1 MSENPSEGGAAA
13 GKPVLAGVIARWLG
27 SFLVVAAIVAW
38 LTGLPG
44 TGLMMAA
51 GGILLI
57 AGMAFS
63 LADRKALPTDAA
75 APPPSPLL
83 AVLVLLMAVTAFLLG
98 AGRTMGSAPS
108 GSNDF
113 LVEEIALVAALTL
126 FLLAIVAFAAP
137 RVRPLAAL
145 LSTATVGVLF
155 LVSLALG

>member
-1 MSENPSEGGAAA
+1 
-13 GKPVLAGVIARWLG
+13 
-27 SFLVVAAIVAW
+27 
-38 LTGLPG
+38 
-44 TGLMMAA
+44 
-51 GGILLI
+51 
-57 AGMAFS
+57 
-63 LADRKALPTDAA
+63 
-75 APPPSPLL
+75 
-83 AVLVLLMAVTAFLLG
+83 
-98 AGRTMGSAPS
+98 MGSAPS